1 MGELLPCPF
10 CGSEAE
16 IIVSEDD
23 DGRFAAVS
31 CPKCGA
37 GSRQHYFCGEDARE
51 FAADAWNTRPRTEGR
66 GETNE
71 HLTKRSSKPLSAVD
85 RVVMDEDRERE
96 RYALLSASPIREPE
110 ISREALIKLLAD
122 HFGFRPYEQMAEDKS
137 DLRGKIRD
145 GYDYDINEPTRSH
158 LSETA
163 DAILN
168 LAPVGGRGEGWRP
181 IETAPKDG
189 TRVLAWPGHLAGGV
203 TAAVETW
210 WYEHPSTQG
219 WITDAFDCG
228 DYEFA
233 PTCWAPLPPPPQEQA
248 NKESQ
253 TNGS

>member
-66 GETNE
+66 GEGEPGSFSPNTENDP
-71 HLTKRSSKPLSAVD
+71 PLHPATADLVSRFMGALAEKLAAAEAKYGYSDGWASPIWQEECRRQLHHHAAKGDPRDVAA
-85 RVVMDEDRERE
+85 
-96 RYALLSASPIREPE
+96 YAAFCWHHGWSTASPIREPE
-110 ISREALIKLLAD
+110 ISRTELIKLLAD
-122 HFGFRPYEQMAEDKS
+122 RFGFRPYEQMAEDKS

-145 GYDYDINEPTRSH
+145 GYDVNEPTKSD
-158 LSETA
+158 LAEVA

-168 LAPVGGRGEGWRP
+168 LAPVGGRGEEGSSRADLSP
-181 IETAPKDG
+181 ASRSPDQNS
-189 TRVLAWPGHLAGGV
+189 AGG
-203 TAAVETW
+203 E
-210 WYEHPSTQG
+210 G
-219 WITDAFDCG
+219 
-228 DYEFA
+228 
-233 PTCWAPLPPPPQEQA
+233 
-248 NKESQ
+248 
-253 TNGS
+253 